1 MAIIFYNQPRNTFAL
16 KNSIGRKKEKEK
28 QRKRKQLWAQMEG
41 LWYTMTGWGDLHSPD
56 AKDAVDV
63 IPDGPAEHGS
73 VYSTVHGDGVVGEAI
88 GCLELLIQQLST
100 LRVEPLDQWVA
111 MVFPGIILRNMERSG
126 SVSRILGAWGWP
138 EGRHLLQ
145 HSWDLHNASLHP
157 RKSNPLLGLDLR
169 SWGGCSLVMT
179 SFLWSG
185 SPELRTQ
192 LGLFTFRVSHFFHGI
207 LRERRCPNSD
217 HTNYPFLLVCK
228 AMLGLPWS
236 FSGLEST
243 FQGRRHGFHP

>member
-1 MAIIFYNQPRNTFAL
+1 MP
-16 KNSIGRKKEKEK
+16 
-28 QRKRKQLWAQMEG
+28 
-41 LWYTMTGWGDLHSPD
+41 GWGDFHSPD

-63 IPDGPAEHGS
+63 IPDGPAEHRGI
-73 VYSTVHGDGVVGEAI
+73 YSTVHGDGVIGEAI

-100 LRVEPLDQWVA
+100 LRVEPLDQWIA
-111 MVFPGIILRNMERSG
+111 MVFPGIILRNMERG
-126 SVSRILGAWGWP
+126 QSVSRILGARGWP
-138 EGRHLLQ
+138 ERRHLLQ

-157 RKSNPLLGLDLR
+157 NKSNPLLGMDLR
-169 SWGGCSLVMT
+169 SWGGCSLVIT

-192 LGLFTFRVSHFFHGI
+192 MGLFIFRVSHFFM
-207 LRERRCPNSD
+207 ESWRRGGAQIAD
-217 HTNYPFLLVCK
+217 HTNYPILLVCK

-243 FQGRRHGFHP
+243 FQSRGHGFDPWSGKIPHAVGQPRPWTTITEPVL